1 MSRVIEVI
9 YENEVFKQ
17 LEKVDLPGGVRV
29 RIRIEDREELEE
41 FCGLIG
47 SKITLE
53 DIKRKSP
60 PKRS

>member
-1 MSRVIEVI
+1 MRTEFLSSLRRSI
-9 YENEVFKQ
+9 
-17 LEKVDLPGGVRV
+17 PGDVRV

-53 DIKRKSP
+53 DIKRKSLL
-60 PKRS
+60 KRS